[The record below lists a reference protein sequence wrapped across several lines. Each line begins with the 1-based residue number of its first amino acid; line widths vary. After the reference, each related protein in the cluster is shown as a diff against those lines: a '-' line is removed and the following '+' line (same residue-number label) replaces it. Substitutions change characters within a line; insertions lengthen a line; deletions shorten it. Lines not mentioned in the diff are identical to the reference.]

1 MGTVGHGHV
10 SQLRQGQEN
19 EYLLLMASTSHSRL
33 SFPEAGK
40 VAETSGDGWDG
51 DGQVKCVTSRVSLS
65 G

>member
-40 VAETSGDGWDG
+40 VAETSGDGWDR
-51 DGQVKCVTSRVSLS
+51 DGQV
-65 G
+65 